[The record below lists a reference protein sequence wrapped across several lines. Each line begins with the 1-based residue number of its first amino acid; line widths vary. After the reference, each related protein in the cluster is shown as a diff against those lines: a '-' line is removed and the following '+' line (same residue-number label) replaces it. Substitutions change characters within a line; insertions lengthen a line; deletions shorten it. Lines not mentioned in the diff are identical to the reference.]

1 MGQVLRV
8 DLTQGKSTVQQL
20 PHELVLNYLG
30 GTGFAAR
37 ILFDELRP
45 GMDAF
50 SPENRLIFAT
60 GPLTGTL
67 WPTAGRW
74 AVYAKSPLTGI
85 WGESHCGGFFGP
97 ELKYAGYDMLILQG
111 RAKQPVYLWI
121 DDGTVEILPAKDL
134 WGRNTAET
142 TDIIRELHG
151 DKEIEVACI
160 GPAGERLVR
169 FACIMNNFQD
179 AAGRVGLGAVMG
191 SKNLKAVAARGSGAV
206 TVADDDR
213 FMELVHDAHERVLKQ
228 PQAQQMTKYGTPLLV
243 AYKSEIG
250 ELPTRNHQTGVFA
263 NSEKLKADTIRAK
276 YYAKTR
282 SCFACRIMCKK
293 VNRIPEGRYKGTISG
308 GPEYESIYS
317 LGTNC
322 GVDDFG
328 AVLKANQLCNLY
340 GMDSISAGCV
350 IAWLMECCEK
360 GLVTRKQCDGLDLK
374 WGNHEAM
381 VALVEKIA
389 RREGIGDLLA
399 EGSYRAAKRLGKGAE
414 YVMHVKKLEIS
425 GQDGRTHRSVAL
437 THAIGVRGA
446 DHLRSLVTVDQL
458 GYEETAAER
467 YGKDKLPEICDPYTE
482 KYKAIAVV
490 DAEDTFAIR
499 DSLIVCWYSCGWPPI
514 FWMPDFAAA
523 AAAAT
528 GVKEFG
534 NLEHM
539 YHIAQRICNLRR
551 AFNVREGLDRRH
563 DSIPKRFTHEPMP
576 EGPGKGQVANLE
588 LMLREYY
595 ELRGW
600 DRRGIPTKRTL
611 TKLGLSDVVAELK
624 RLSRTR

>member
-8 DLTQGKSTVQQL
+8 DLTKGKSAIEQL

-30 GTGFAAR
+30 GTGFASR

-45 GMDAF
+45 RMDAF
-50 SPENRLIFAT
+50 SPDNRLIFAT

-74 AVYAKSPLTGI
+74 AVYAKSPLTDI

-111 RAKQPVYLWI
+111 KAKQPVYLWI
-121 DDGTVEILPAKDL
+121 DDETVEILPAKDL

-142 TDIIRELHG
+142 TDMIRERHG
-151 DKEIEVACI
+151 DKEIEVASI
-160 GPAGERLVR
+160 GQGGERLVR
-169 FACIMNNFQD
+169 FACIMNNYQD
-179 AAGRVGLGAVMG
+179 TAGRGGLGAVMG
-191 SKNLKAVAARGSGAV
+191 SKNLKAVAARGSKAI
-206 TVADDDR
+206 TVADDDK
-213 FMELVHDAHERVLKQ
+213 FMKLVDDAHERVLKQ

-243 AYKSEIG
+243 AYKSKIG
-250 ELPTRNHQTGVFA
+250 EFPTRNHQTGIFK
-263 NSEKLKADTIRAK
+263 NSDKLNADTIRAK
-276 YYAKTR
+276 YFAKTR

-293 VNRIPEGRYKGTISG
+293 VNRIPEGRYKGTIAG

-328 AVLKANQLCNLY
+328 AVLKANLLCNLY
-340 GMDSISAGCV
+340 GIDSISAGCAV
-350 IAWLMECCEK
+350 GWLMECYEK
-360 GLVTRKQCDGLDLK
+360 GLVMRKQCDGLDLK

-381 VALVEKIA
+381 VTLIEKIA
-389 RREGIGDLLA
+389 KREGIGDLLA
-399 EGSYRAAKRLGKGAE
+399 EGSYRAAKKLGKGSE
-414 YVMHVKKLEIS
+414 YVMHVKKMDIS

-437 THAIGVRGA
+437 THAISVRGA

-458 GYEETAAER
+458 GYEETAMKR
-467 YGKDKLPEICDPYTE
+467 YGKEKMPEICDPYTE
-482 KYKAIAVV
+482 KYKAMAVKDTE
-490 DAEDTFAIR
+490 DAFAIR

-514 FWMPDFAAA
+514 FWMPDFAAIA
-523 AAAAT
+523 SAAT
-528 GVKEFG
+528 GIEKFG
-534 NLEHM
+534 GLEEL

-563 DSIPKRFTHEPMP
+563 DALPRRFTHEPMP

-595 ELRGW
+595 EFRGW

-611 TKLGLSDVVAELK
+611 TELGLSDVAEELK
-624 RLSRTR
+624 QLGRVR